1 MIGVVA
7 WDMLLDCGSI
17 LVFIFFTGE
26 LGTDAE
32 LVSTGVVIFWPDVEG
47 ETRPVVGLD
56 GGLFELHNPAVSSRA
71 LELISSDL
79 PALIS

>member
-1 MIGVVA
+1 MTGGIA
-7 WDMLLDCGSI
+7 WDILLNCGSI
-17 LVFIFFTGE
+17 LVFIFSSGE
-26 LGTDAE
+26 LGTDVE

-71 LELISSDL
+71 LELISSGL
-79 PALIS
+79 PALLS